1 DNNNM
6 TIAELKNK
14 NIINSFDWS
23 LNMFGEGSVDYRGV
37 LGGITPNYVS
47 HTANL
52 TNFNPKYINKGI
64 KWVAPEGGS
73 ELHDICWNAHIDE
86 NKIILKNGIDGLYL
100 YFLPES
106 IKVENYFFGNHYS
119 FGGHNDIIK
128 GDFNMFNN
136 NPGFKINPY
145 QADVVNEG
153 LENLL
158 FLDGEAYNQ
167 EKYKD
172 FKVDLVLK
180 NIKFENGNTS
190 YINENSELCGVISYA
205 IIIEDLRNGASKMFD
220 LDDAFLE
227 KNITEEMLFEVI
239 KKLDYIYGRLQVNI
253 IKYTLLLTANVIH
266 TIASVTVQTA
276 LLVYQILNLVKIV
289 VAAASLP
296 WSTMLFLYFIVELA
310 STINAAIELILFLN
324 EKINYIT
331 ELIIHIANLLNFNI
345 KTNEKVKL
353 IDDFHIRRMKELKG
367 AYNYI
372 DLIGLIS
379 VIGFRQI
386 ENLISSI
393 NIRFVKKISKDILD
407 TSKDLMNNSLGNYFE
422 KILKINN
429 KVKTFKMEKIWGVS
443 VVLILMVINF
453 GINIAFDSSV
463 ELILFLFDYEDK
475 K

>member
-1 DNNNM
+1 
-6 TIAELKNK
+6 
-14 NIINSFDWS
+14 
-23 LNMFGEGSVDYRGV
+23 
-37 LGGITPNYVS
+37 
-47 HTANL
+47 
-52 TNFNPKYINKGI
+52 
-64 KWVAPEGGS
+64 
-73 ELHDICWNAHIDE
+73 
-86 NKIILKNGIDGLYL
+86 
-100 YFLPES
+100 
-106 IKVENYFFGNHYS
+106 
-119 FGGHNDIIK
+119 
-128 GDFNMFNN
+128 MFNN

-296 WSTMLFLYFIVELA
+296 
-310 STINAAIELILFLN
+310 
-324 EKINYIT
+324 
-331 ELIIHIANLLNFNI
+331 
-345 KTNEKVKL
+345 
-353 IDDFHIRRMKELKG
+353 
-367 AYNYI
+367 
-372 DLIGLIS
+372 
-379 VIGFRQI
+379 
-386 ENLISSI
+386 
-393 NIRFVKKISKDILD
+393 
-407 TSKDLMNNSLGNYFE
+407 
-422 KILKINN
+422 
-429 KVKTFKMEKIWGVS
+429 
-443 VVLILMVINF
+443 
-453 GINIAFDSSV
+453 
-463 ELILFLFDYEDK
+463 
-475 K
+475 